1 MNSGFAKQ
9 LDSQALEDI
18 GRATL
23 RIVHDLKNQLNG
35 LKLYAT
41 FLRKRLEA
49 VDRSPE
55 ERETIQKLVAGLDR
69 AARDMAMLV
78 SYARPLDLRRQTRID
93 LRSVIEAA
101 IHDPAYRVTGALN
114 ERFARDLSSA
124 PLLGSLDPHLLAE
137 AFSAL
142 TREALGAV
150 RPADKLNVSVHAHK
164 ENEGGSPRAIV
175 EWRGLTARPAGAEPG
190 VHGAFAKR
198 VVEAHGGV
206 IEFGPELIR
215 VQLPLS
221 E

>member
-1 MNSGFAKQ
+1 MNPASAKQ
-9 LDSQALEDI
+9 LDSQALEDL

-49 VDRSPE
+49 ENHSLE
-55 ERETIQKLVAGLDR
+55 ERETIEKMVGGLDR
-69 AARDMAMLV
+69 AARDLSMLV
-78 SYARPLDLRRQTRID
+78 SYARPLDLRQRMGTD
-93 LRSVIEAA
+93 LRSVITAA
-101 IHDPAYRVTGALN
+101 AHDPAYRVSGPLN
-114 ERFARDLSSA
+114 ESFASDIGTV
-124 PLLGSLDPHLLAE
+124 PLLGAFDAQALAE

-142 TREALGAV
+142 TREAFNGA
-150 RPADKLNVSVHAHK
+150 RPSDKQNLSMHARK
-164 ENEGGSPRAIV
+164 EEDGSPRAIV

-190 VHGAFAKR
+190 VHSAFARR

-206 IEFGPELIR
+206 IEFEPKTIR
-215 VQLPLS
+215 VKLPLT